1 MPDDEKRLRPRS
13 GGRRIIGKLVPKAK
27 PAVAPKP
34 EDEAEFKPPN
44 KKKTGEGD
52 K

>member
-13 GGRRIIGKLVPKAK
+13 GGSRVVGEPPKAK

-34 EDEAEFKPPN
+34 EGESEFKPPK
-44 KKKTGEGD
+44 KKKTGEDD